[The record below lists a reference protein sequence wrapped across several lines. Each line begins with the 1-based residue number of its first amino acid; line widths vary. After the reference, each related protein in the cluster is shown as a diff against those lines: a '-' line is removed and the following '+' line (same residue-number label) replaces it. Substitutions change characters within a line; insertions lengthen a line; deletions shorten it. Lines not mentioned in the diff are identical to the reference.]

1 MADLLVDYVA
11 AGFDPLAFW
20 QITPRLYDLHMQG
33 AIKRIEREIEAQNR
47 HAYHAAALTGSAMA
61 GQLPE
66 FEKVFRPRGV
76 RPMQPQSLAALEA
89 NIMAIGISLGAVPIG
104 LQIPAA

>member
-33 AIKRIEREIEAQNR
+33 VIKRIEREIEAQNR
-47 HAYHAAALTGSAMA
+47 QAYHAAALTGLAMA
-61 GQLPE
+61 GELPE
-66 FEKVFRPRGV
+66 FDKVFKPRRVAPV
-76 RPMQPQSLAALEA
+76 RPQSLVELEA
-89 NIMAIGISLGAVPIG
+89 NLVAIGISLGAVPIG
-104 LQIPAA
+104 LQSRSA